1 MLQHFS
7 KLNFDQ
13 AKFSKA
19 DKKIF
24 NYINKHPHKVETFT
38 IHQLAIETDSSVGS
52 ILRFCQKIG
61 YSGFKEFKFELSQ
74 NLYQSEQ
81 DISQQDKYYLNKIIT
96 AEKVLTTNNQEVINL
111 ITSLTNH
118 SINILLGTYYS
129 GIPAQYLYNGLI
141 DLGYSSNLATNVT
154 DGEHL
159 LNTATSDST
168 IVLFSIHGLL
178 EKYKDY
184 WRTLIEDRRKNSFL
198 ITMNRQT
205 KLQQYFSHT
214 IVLPGNSIAN
224 QFAIDPQSIPILFT
238 EIILNKI
245 YSNKQK

>member
-1 MLQHFS
+1 MLQQFS

-24 NYINKHPHKVETFT
+24 NYINKYPHKVETFT
-38 IHQLAIETDSSVGS
+38 IHQLAIESGSSIGS

-74 NLYQSEQ
+74 NLYQTNQ

-96 AEKVLTTNNQEVINL
+96 AEKAISTNSQEVIDL
-111 ITSLTNH
+111 INALTNN
-118 SINILLGTYYS
+118 STNILLGIYYS
-129 GIPAQYLYNGLI
+129 GLTAHYLYNGLI
-141 DLGYSSNLATNVT
+141 DLGYSSSVATNAT

-159 LNTATSDST
+159 LNTATNDST

-184 WRTLIEDRRKNSFL
+184 WRTLLEDKRDNSFL

-214 IVLPGNSIAN
+214 IFLPGNSIAN
-224 QFAIDPQSIPILFT
+224 QFTIDPQSIPVLFT
-238 EIILNKI
+238 EIVLNKI
-245 YSNKQK
+245 YTNKQK